1 MNGYRNLFLL
11 DIVLCITIAS
21 MLMGCAEDAT
31 KFGTGIS
38 IDQADVTEGSQTF
51 QSFCSACHN
60 FQQHGIGPQLGGLTR
75 SIETSWIKAFINNP
89 SQLINQGDERSNKLL
104 DEYGTRM
111 PAFSHL
117 SEEQVDA
124 VLAYMHSFGKP
135 DNPDEKIDLAVVED
149 PVPESV
155 PLSDV
160 VVELELYAQLPVT
173 ADKSPLARINKMDCS
188 PDGRLF
194 ALDLRGY
201 LYQIVN
207 AKAELYLDLKLHQ
220 PNFIDRPGQGTG
232 FGSFA
237 FHPDFSNNGLFYT
250 THSEKTGSAPSDD
263 VLDESTPFAIQYVL
277 KEWQARNPAAN
288 KYAGVSRELLRMDMV
303 TGKHGFQEIAFNPAS
318 EEYDEDFGMLY
329 LAIGDGGSVEDGLP
343 AFSHHEGKH
352 LWSSILRIDPAG
364 RDSENGN
371 YGIPKDNPF
380 VGQQH
385 IRDEIWAYGFRNPNQ
400 LSWDYDGN
408 MYATDIGLRQI
419 EEINKILPGQF
430 YGWPIR
436 EGRFFL
442 NHKGNMSKVYELPP
456 DESEWDIRYPVVE
469 LDHDETR
476 AIMGGEFQYGYQ
488 LPGLNE
494 TYLFGDITSGKLFY
508 APAFEMSSNEISSVF
523 EWRIAYEGNMTTL
536 RELCDCSRFDLRFGQ
551 DCDGNS
557 YITSKADGKIYRL
570 KGSVL

>member
-1 MNGYRNLFLL
+1 MG
-11 DIVLCITIAS
+11 TIIRHTLS
-21 MLMGCAEDAT
+21 IFVIFSLWQCKVDQQS
-31 KFGTGIS
+31 KFGTS
-38 IDQADVTEGSQTF
+38 IATDQGNMTAGDQLF
-51 QSFCSACHN
+51 QQYCSACHN

-89 SQLINQGDERSNKLL
+89 SQLMNQGDDRANQLL
-104 DEYGTRM
+104 EEYGTRM

-117 SEEQVDA
+117 DQEEVNDI
-124 VLAYMHSFGKP
+124 LAYMHSFGMP
-135 DNPDEKIDLAVVED
+135 DDPEEQIDLSIVED
-149 PVPESV
+149 PVQDSV

-160 VVELELYAQLPVT
+160 VVALELFAQIIAT

-194 ALDLRGY
+194 VVDLRGY
-201 LYQIVN
+201 LYQIID
-207 AKAELYLDLKLHQ
+207 AKAEIYLDLKMHQ
-220 PNFIDRPGQGTG
+220 PNFVDQPGLGTG

-250 THSEKTGSAPSDD
+250 THSEKAGSAPPDD
-263 VLDESTPFAIQYVL
+263 VLDQSAPFAIQYVL
-277 KEWQARNPAAN
+277 KEWKATDPYAN

-303 TGKHGFQEIAFNPAS
+303 TGKHGFQEIAFNPAA
-318 EEYDEDFGMLY
+318 EDYDDDFGNLY

-343 AFSHHEGKH
+343 NFSHHQGKH
-352 LWSSILRIDPAG
+352 LWSSILRIDPAT
-364 RDSENGN
+364 RNSKNGK

-380 VGQQH
+380 VGQQN
-385 IRDEIWAYGFRNPNQ
+385 IRHEIWAYGFRNPNQ

-419 EEINKILPGQF
+419 EEINKIQPGHF

-456 DESEWDIRYPVVE
+456 DESKWDIRYPIVE

-476 AIMGGEFQYGYQ
+476 AIIGGEFYYGTE

-494 TYLFGDITSGKLFY
+494 SYLFGDITSGKLFY
-508 APAFEMSSNEISSVF
+508 TPISEMASNEVSSVF
-523 EWRIAYEGNMTTL
+523 EWRLSYQGKPTTL
-536 RELCDCSRFDLRFGQ
+536 RELCDCNRFDLRFGQ
-551 DCDGNS
+551 DCEGNF
-557 YITSKADGKIYRL
+557 YITSKADGKIYRMV
-570 KGSVL
+570 KSSPSI